1 MDDAGKKAA
10 VRAIEIL
17 KDAGFNDIRIINTK
31 PYKDPD
37 EIIQKEGM
45 EGYRSRI
52 KTSSPSWRYMLNI
65 ITEQQS
71 FVNDV
76 GLLNAPWTKLKE
88 LILGKLK
95 RVDPDPSY
103 GLLIVLSNIGI
114 VFAAKHGFHPGDKG
128 LGQFHFILQKAV

>member
-1 MDDAGKKAA
+1 MLDNAHCGRLLYIEKACDVIWVGA
-10 VRAIEIL
+10 
-17 KDAGFNDIRIINTK
+17 
-31 PYKDPD
+31 
-37 EIIQKEGM
+37 
-45 EGYRSRI
+45 
-52 KTSSPSWRYMLNI
+52 YMLNI

-103 GLLIVLSNIGI
+103 GLLIVLSNLGI